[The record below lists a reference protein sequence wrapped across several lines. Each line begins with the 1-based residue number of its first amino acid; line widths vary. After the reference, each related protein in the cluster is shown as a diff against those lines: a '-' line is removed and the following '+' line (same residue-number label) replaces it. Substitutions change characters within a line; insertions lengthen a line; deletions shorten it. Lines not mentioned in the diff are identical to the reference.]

1 MLVAGGNM
9 VCKQTVQGFLI
20 QEVARKTAE
29 GAVVIPRM
37 SWLKHVASRKL
48 QPLAVRFL
56 LFPGDK
62 KQTYSLVERIN
73 LTRRYGPRGEM
84 ASSPGIACLS
94 SWTRF

>member
-1 MLVAGGNM
+1 MKLPV
-9 VCKQTVQGFLI
+9 KP
-20 QEVARKTAE
+20 AE

-37 SWLKHVASRKL
+37 SWLKH
-48 QPLAVRFL
+48 LAVRF

-94 SWTRF
+94 WWTQF